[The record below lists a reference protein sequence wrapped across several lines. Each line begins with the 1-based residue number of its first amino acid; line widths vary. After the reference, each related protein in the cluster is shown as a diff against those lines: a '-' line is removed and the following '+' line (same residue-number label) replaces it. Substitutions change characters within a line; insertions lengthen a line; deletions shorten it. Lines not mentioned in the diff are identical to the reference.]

1 MKKNG
6 DDRKRLMKVS
16 GIILAL
22 LFIALLSSCSPV
34 SDTLTLCRVSLDN
47 PSSRS
52 LTAKIDPLGTN
63 VYVMTIYKGRGE
75 RYTNLSES
83 EYRKIP
89 TEGIVVSQGLW
100 EFKAIF
106 SSDGKNSTYTE
117 TEAETLPGGTSG
129 DIFINLSTQSIP
141 VKLKL
146 DDGTGSA
153 VISSY
158 TLSGSVPDDSSL
170 KYSSINTT
178 AHSSRFL
185 IAQNTPVSN

>member
-1 MKKNG
+1 MKMNG
-6 DDRKRLMKVS
+6 DNGKRQRKVS

-22 LFIALLSSCSPV
+22 LFISLVSSCSPV
-34 SDTLTLCRVSLDN
+34 SDALTLCRVSLDN

-63 VYVMTIYKGRGE
+63 VYIRTKYKGTGE

-100 EFKAIF
+100 EVQAIF
-106 SSDGKNSTYTE
+106 SSDGKPSTYTDE
-117 TEAETLPGGTSG
+117 EAKTLPGGTSG
-129 DIFINLSTQSIP
+129 VIFINLSTQSIS
-141 VKLKL
+141 VKL
-146 DDGTGSA
+146 DEGTGSA

-158 TLSGSVPDDSSL
+158 TLSGTVPENPSIYINL
-170 KYSSINTT
+170 YKYNGTKFEIHDGT
-178 AHSSRFL
+178 
-185 IAQNTPVSN
+185 

>member
-1 MKKNG
+1 MKMNG
-6 DDRKRLMKVS
+6 DNGKRLKKVS

-63 VYVMTIYKGRGE
+63 VYVKTIYKGSGKFYSNLLGE
-75 RYTNLSES
+75 GYH
-83 EYRKIP
+83 KIP

-100 EFKAIF
+100 EVQAIF
-106 SSDGKNSTYTE
+106 SSDGTKKTYTE
-117 TEAETLPGGTSG
+117 TEAATLPGGTSG
-129 DIFINLSTQSIP
+129 DIFINLSTQSIS
-141 VKLKL
+141 VKL
-146 DDGTGSA
+146 DEGIGSA

-158 TLSGSVPDDSSL
+158 TLSGTVPENPSIEVKL
-170 KYSSINTT
+170 YQYNGTQFEILAGTEYSS
-178 AHSSRFL
+178 F
-185 IAQNTPVSN
+185 VS